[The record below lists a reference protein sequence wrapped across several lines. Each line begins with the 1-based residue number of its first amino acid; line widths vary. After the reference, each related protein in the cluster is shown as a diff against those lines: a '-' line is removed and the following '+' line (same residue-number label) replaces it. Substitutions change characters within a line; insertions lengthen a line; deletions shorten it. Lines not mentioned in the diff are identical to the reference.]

1 MRFEG
6 KIYILNK
13 SFLNLS
19 DSQKWY
25 WCGIILFLIFCFLAI
40 ENQDNWKND
49 FLDTLLKV
57 FCFISLGIFILGK
70 FGAIGSSEKLN
81 GKLDGTIKIDTE
93 FIEIKSERYNIK
105 DIKLLNITIKDF
117 WDKYEHP
124 GANYVGPWYM
134 AGINNKIEFKY
145 LNKTISTQFRID
157 LEEDFNDLNNIKKE
171 LENTIANNVY
181 N

>member
-6 KIYILNK
+6 EIYIPNK

-25 WCGIILFLIFCFLAI
+25 WSGIISFLIFGFLAI
-40 ENQDNWKND
+40 ENQDNWRND
-49 FLDTLLKV
+49 FLETLFQV
-57 FCFISLGIFILGK
+57 CCYISLGIFALGK

-81 GKLDGTIKIDTE
+81 GKLDGTIKINTE
-93 FIEIKSERYNIK
+93 FIEIKSERYDVKNIK
-105 DIKLLNITIKDF
+105 MLDLTIKDF
-117 WDKYEHP
+117 WDKYKHP
-124 GANYVGPWYM
+124 GPNYVGPWHM

-157 LEEDFNDLNNIKKE
+157 LEEEYNVLKKIKEE
-171 LENTIANNVY
+171 LKNTIANNGY